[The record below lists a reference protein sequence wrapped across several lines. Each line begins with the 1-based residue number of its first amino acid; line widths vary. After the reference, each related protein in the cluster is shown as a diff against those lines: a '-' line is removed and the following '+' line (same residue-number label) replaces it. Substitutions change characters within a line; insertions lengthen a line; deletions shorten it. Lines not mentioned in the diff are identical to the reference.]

1 MVVEEDNMYKL
12 EDMVKALND
21 ASSPFA
27 LANDMPV
34 FQQGMADLL
43 ARLQK
48 LEAKDKEVISREE

>member
-1 MVVEEDNMYKL
+1 MVVEDNMYKL

-48 LEAKDKEVISREE
+48 LETKEKSVIDREE

>member
-1 MVVEEDNMYKL
+1 MYKL

-48 LEAKDKEVISREE
+48 LETKEKSVIDREE